1 MNDLV
6 IIGKGPA
13 GISAALYTARAGLKT
28 TIIGKDNGA
37 LAKAEKIEN
46 YYGFENPITGNQLIA
61 DGIAQAKRIGSEVIS
76 DEVVGIGYDGNFVVK
91 SNNGQY
97 KAKSIIIATGSNRS
111 APKINGLSEFEGKG
125 VSYCAMCDAFFY
137 KDKDVAVLGCCE
149 YALHEAM
156 ELLPVAK
163 SVTLVTNGVEPIDK
177 FPSNIII
184 NKKEIASLEGD
195 QTLNTI
201 RFSDGSSISTAGLF
215 IAVGVAGSSDLAKK
229 LGAETKDTKIIV
241 DENMATNI
249 PGLYAAGDC
258 TGGMLQI
265 AKAVYEGA
273 KAGVE
278 VIKYIRSLK
287 D

>member
-229 LGAETKDTKIIV
+229 LGAETKGTKIIV

>member
-97 KAKSIIIATGSNRS
+97 KTKSIIIATGSNRS

-184 NKKEIASLEGD
+184 NKKEIVSLEGD

-229 LGAETKDTKIIV
+229 LGAETKGTKIIV

>member
-184 NKKEIASLEGD
+184 NKKEIVSLEGD

-229 LGAETKDTKIIV
+229 LGAETKGTKIIV